1 MLHARRYQRI
11 IRVSMNLSVRM
22 ILRTV
27 GMLYRYL
34 AVLHRQFPLLRT
46 TIDTLLLSLL
56 SLTSSGSLF
65 NPFSHDDG
73 LSRCRGHNGYVLPL
87 QAVRSFVRSFAC
99 PVFVQTRVWYHYPI
113 VRPHAWSTA
122 QNSRTLMQIIEK
134 VATKITLFFPFHLLS
149 PIVHSICHIS
159 NFSTCF

>member
-1 MLHARRYQRI
+1 MMLHARRYQRI

-87 QAVRSFVRSFAC
+87 QAVRSFVRSLARYSYK
-99 PVFVQTRVWYHYPI
+99 PASGTTILSYAHMRD
-113 VRPHAWSTA
+113 RPH
-122 QNSRTLMQIIEK
+122 RIRE
-134 VATKITLFFPFHLLS
+134 P
-149 PIVHSICHIS
+149 
-159 NFSTCF
+159 